1 MSYSKRE
8 RGLLMEL
15 NNGRLSM
22 IGIMVFMC
30 EHSIPGSVP
39 ILTGVIKPCA
49 GQIMAPFEY
58 NLIIDYD
65 EIFAAWGITL
75 H

>member
-1 MSYSKRE
+1 
-8 RGLLMEL
+8 MEL